1 MSLILDVFEQAKRD
15 AELIGDYIADRNSS
29 AAIRFALAIPKT
41 FELLCQMPKIGDR
54 VPKHPGI
61 RMRRVVGFGNY
72 LVFYRLVDNTLQVLR
87 ILHGARNVADL
98 LTEPK

>member
-1 MSLILDVFEQAKRD
+1 MKRLSYFLTDRAYADMYAIWQYLVEKSVRASERFMTALDR
-15 AELIGDYIADRNSS
+15 
-29 AAIRFALAIPKT
+29 T

-87 ILHGARNVADL
+87 ILHGARNVVDL
-98 LTEPK
+98 LTD

>member
-1 MSLILDVFEQAKRD
+1 MKVEWTVNARLDIKEIGLYFAERSLVTSRRFTD
-15 AELIGDYIADRNSS
+15 ALYRTAQ
-29 AAIRFALAIPKT
+29 
-41 FELLCQMPKIGDR
+41 LLCQMPKIGDR

-87 ILHGARNVADL
+87 ILHGARNVVDL